1 MKQQNIIQ
9 RLSLFLLVLVL
20 AVPALAQKER
30 GGGSTFSIGSAAD
43 WKTFCDRVNGGETT
57 LNAKLTANI
66 ELNADAD
73 LGQEIVIVNNLFH
86 PYSGTFD
93 GQGHMLTI
101 NWNVNSDEPA
111 VLFEDV
117 GNTTI
122 KNLHVKGEIKS
133 KGGDLTGLINE
144 VHGTTTISG
153 CIIEVN
159 LKAKSRLAGMVCW
172 VGADAKLTITDC
184 IVKGDFTATS
194 EKGVI
199 SGFVCRQYG
208 NCTLNNCLY
217 LGTNN
222 ANNNESYT
230 FAGDNTEVK
239 NCYYLNACGK
249 AQGDKITEAQLRSGE
264 VAYMLQAR
272 RNQMVWGQTIGTDA
286 QPQFTTDATKRVY
299 EVKFTYNGKEVAT
312 RYANKDGKVILPT
325 TKDIVGESYNPHHY
339 YALTFGG
346 GFSASTTITEDRQ
359 VAVTLDHKEYYEIKN
374 KDDWKAFC
382 DIVESGQTSVDAKLT
397 QDVDLGSEIV
407 MAGTEDPNPFGYDD
421 FLYYTGTFDG
431 QGHTLKF
438 NWNAG
443 KDDRI
448 APFKYVKDATIKNLR
463 TQGKITKK
471 GYGLSG
477 MVYIA
482 LGTTTISGCISDVD
496 ITGGDGSWNDSQAAG
511 MVQAVGYQ
519 ASVHITDCLVKGSIT
534 DNADES
540 YKAMAGFVMSN
551 SGTYTLTRCLY
562 VGKNNATND
571 KYSKTF
577 GTETGYGA
585 TFTDCYYLNPCGKAQ
600 GTQVTAERLKS
611 GEMAKLLQGDRTE
624 NVWGQTLGT
633 DLEPL
638 PTADATKRVYQVK
651 FTYNSEVKATRY
663 ATNGQSIHG
672 GLPTF
677 TAKDLLGTGYNP
689 HHYYAIAFAD
699 GFNASTTVTADR
711 QVTVSITEK
720 DCYEIA
726 SKADWQAFC
735 ALVEDGQTA
744 VDAKMTKDVDLETDI
759 TMAGTANKPYAGT
772 FDGQNHTLTV
782 NWDAGSAKDVAPF
795 GRVNGATIKNLR
807 TEGSIRSDGYY
818 LGGLID
824 EAYGGSNTVANCVS
838 AVNITSSHTSDRC
851 GAGGLIS
858 YIFPSARVTITD
870 CLVKGSIDATTEKGQ
885 KGMGGFVYSQNGT
898 CTLTRCLYAGTNN
911 ADNSNNNCYT
921 FAPTNTSGATT
932 TLNNCHYLN
941 PCGEAQGEQ
950 VTKEQLKNGYV
961 AHKLQGTREETV
973 WGQVLGT
980 DTIPQPT
987 AEVAKQVYE
996 VKFTLNGKVKAMRYA
1011 NRGGHVSLPTV
1022 QELLGEAYDARKT
1035 YTLAFGGGFSDATAI
1050 DGNHTVAA
1058 TVAVSCFNIATK
1070 DDWRAFGDLVRSGEG
1085 NLNAKLTADLNLGT
1099 EILKI
1104 GSESTSYSGTFD
1116 GQGHTVTVDWNGNG
1130 GGYFALFPFVTDAT
1144 IKNLRVTGQ
1153 MTSDSEPLS
1162 VFALEARGTTTFSG
1176 CVSDVKITNGDKNDT
1191 YCAAGMVRAAY
1202 SKGKIT
1208 FKDCIVAGDLNGTT
1222 DNSRQGMGGFV
1233 CGQADDAT
1241 CTFDN
1246 CLYTGTNNSKGG
1258 YTFAPNPTLNNCY
1271 YLNPC
1276 GTAQGDKITEAQQK
1290 SGYVAHKLQG
1300 DRTDNV
1306 WGQTLGT
1313 DLEPLPT
1320 TDATKR
1326 VYEVKFT
1333 YDTYEKT
1340 SRYANNGQG
1349 IHGTLP
1355 TAEELLGAGYNPKL
1369 TYALNFGNFTATTP
1383 VTADKTVDVGVDVS
1397 GTFPIATKDD
1407 WKEFCGVV
1415 NNGVTAVDAKLT
1427 ADVNLGT
1434 EVVWVG
1440 DNYNQYGG
1448 TFDGQGHTLSFD
1460 WTSQGDPAPFDFVDG
1475 ATIKNLRTKGKIT
1488 TSGGEASGLLGNA
1501 YGATTISNC
1510 VSDVEITSSIDW
1522 DACEAAGLV
1531 QTVGYNGK
1539 VTVTDCVVKGRITAT
1554 TEKGRKG
1561 MAGFVYTLDDG
1572 GACTLTN
1579 CLYLGKNNGVGDECF
1594 TFAPAGITL
1603 NNCYYL
1609 NACGKAQGDKI
1620 TEAQLKN
1627 GYVAHKLQGDRT
1639 DNVWGQTLGTDDEP
1653 MLTTEKAKHVY
1664 KVDFKYMDEVK
1675 ATRYAN
1681 SGGRVKLPTAKELLG
1696 ADYDAQKSYTL
1707 TFENGFSETTAINGD
1722 ITVSVTVNVV
1732 TGIDGVTDDN
1742 STVRGAVYNLQG
1754 VRVAESS
1761 DAETLR
1767 RLPAGVYIVKG
1778 KKFVVR

>member
-1 MKQQNIIQ
+1 MKTTNIIQ
-9 RLSLFLLVLVL
+9 RLSLFLLALVL
-20 AVPALAQKER
+20 TMPTWAQGTEVV
-30 GGGSTFSIGSAAD
+30 SISSAAD
-43 WKTFCDRVNGGETT
+43 WKTFCQRVNDNGEPF
-57 LNAKLTANI
+57 LN
-66 ELNADAD
+66 
-73 LGQEIVIVNNLFH
+73 
-86 PYSGTFD
+86 
-93 GQGHMLTI
+93 
-101 NWNVNSDEPA
+101 
-111 VLFEDV
+111 
-117 GNTTI
+117 
-122 KNLHVKGEIKS
+122 
-133 KGGDLTGLINE
+133 
-144 VHGTTTISG
+144 
-153 CIIEVN
+153 
-159 LKAKSRLAGMVCW
+159 
-172 VGADAKLTITDC
+172 
-184 IVKGDFTATS
+184 
-194 EKGVI
+194 
-199 SGFVCRQYG
+199 
-208 NCTLNNCLY
+208 
-217 LGTNN
+217 
-222 ANNNESYT
+222 
-230 FAGDNTEVK
+230 
-239 NCYYLNACGK
+239 
-249 AQGDKITEAQLRSGE
+249 
-264 VAYMLQAR
+264 
-272 RNQMVWGQTIGTDA
+272 
-286 QPQFTTDATKRVY
+286 
-299 EVKFTYNGKEVAT
+299 
-312 RYANKDGKVILPT
+312 
-325 TKDIVGESYNPHHY
+325 
-339 YALTFGG
+339 
-346 GFSASTTITEDRQ
+346 
-359 VAVTLDHKEYYEIKN
+359 
-374 KDDWKAFC
+374 
-382 DIVESGQTSVDAKLT
+382 AKLT
-397 QDVDLGSEIV
+397 QDVDLGGEIV
-407 MAGTEDPNPFGYDD
+407 MLGSVSYPYS
-421 FLYYTGTFDG
+421 GTFDG
-431 QGHTLKF
+431 NGHTLKF

-443 KDDRI
+443 KDNQI
-448 APFKYVKDATIKNLR
+448 APFYYVENATIKNLR
-463 TQGKITKK
+463 TQGKITSK
-471 GYGLSG
+471 GYSLSG
-477 MVYIA
+477 MVRVA

-496 ITGGDGSWNDSQAAG
+496 ITGGNGGWNDSQAAG
-511 MVQAVGYQ
+511 MVQAVADG
-519 ASVHITDCLVKGSIT
+519 ASVTITDCLVKGSIT
-534 DNADES
+534 DNADED
-540 YKAMAGFVMSN
+540 YRRMAGFVFYN
-551 SGTYTLTRCLY
+551 GGTYTLTRCLY
-562 VGKNNATND
+562 VGKNNAPND
-571 KYSKTF
+571 SYTF
-577 GTETGYGA
+577 GTEKGISA

-600 GTQVTAERLKS
+600 GKQVTAERLKS

-633 DLEPL
+633 D
-638 PTADATKRVYQVK
+638 
-651 FTYNSEVKATRY
+651 
-663 ATNGQSIHG
+663 
-672 GLPTF
+672 
-677 TAKDLLGTGYNP
+677 
-689 HHYYAIAFAD
+689 
-699 GFNASTTVTADR
+699 
-711 QVTVSITEK
+711 
-720 DCYEIA
+720 
-726 SKADWQAFC
+726 
-735 ALVEDGQTA
+735 
-744 VDAKMTKDVDLETDI
+744 
-759 TMAGTANKPYAGT
+759 
-772 FDGQNHTLTV
+772 
-782 NWDAGSAKDVAPF
+782 
-795 GRVNGATIKNLR
+795 
-807 TEGSIRSDGYY
+807 
-818 LGGLID
+818 
-824 EAYGGSNTVANCVS
+824 
-838 AVNITSSHTSDRC
+838 
-851 GAGGLIS
+851 
-858 YIFPSARVTITD
+858 
-870 CLVKGSIDATTEKGQ
+870 
-885 KGMGGFVYSQNGT
+885 
-898 CTLTRCLYAGTNN
+898 
-911 ADNSNNNCYT
+911 
-921 FAPTNTSGATT
+921 
-932 TLNNCHYLN
+932 
-941 PCGEAQGEQ
+941 
-950 VTKEQLKNGYV
+950 
-961 AHKLQGTREETV
+961 
-973 WGQVLGT
+973 
-980 DTIPQPT
+980 TIPQLT
-987 AEVAKQVYE
+987 AEAAKHVYE

-1732 TGIDGVTDDN
+1732 TGINGVTNDD